1 MVWYIKVFYVT
12 AEKKKIKVLQTFK
25 VGIVRKQ
32 GLTKSQVF
40 VEKWISVLI
49 PFISGV
55 PDIPQYNEGVGS
67 N

>member
-12 AEKKKIKVLQTFK
+12 AEKKNKVLQTFK

-32 GLTKSQVF
+32 GLTKCQVF

-55 PDIPQYNEGVGS
+55 TNIPQYNEGVGS